1 MKIGLEDIPALTF
14 AGLRFTLAF
23 LCLLPVALLSRQ
35 LAPLRSMSK
44 HEWGHLVTL
53 GIFLYTLTQG
63 SLFVALSYL
72 PAVTANLF
80 MSFSSVVVALMSIV
94 WLAERPTPLQWLGVL
109 IAALGVVLYF
119 HPVAFPRDQLL
130 GVVAG
135 VVCTIANSTASVLG
149 REVNRRGDVSPLVVT
164 IISMGAGSILLLSAG
179 LALQG
184 LPKID
189 LQNWLIIGW
198 LALVNTSLA
207 FTIWNRTLRTLSA
220 TESSII
226 YGTILIWVP
235 VLAVV
240 FLHEQITPKEIVA
253 LIVVGIGTLLV
264 QLRELPTRPKKD
276 L

>member
-35 LAPLRSMSK
+35 LAPVRSMSK
-44 HEWGHLVTL
+44 HQWRRLVTL

-80 MSFSSVVVALMSIV
+80 MSFSSVVVALMSVV
-94 WLAERPTPLQWLGVL
+94 WLAEHPTPLQWLGVL
-109 IAALGVVLYF
+109 VAALGVAAYF
-119 HPVAFPRDQLL
+119 HPVGFAGDQSL
-130 GVVAG
+130 GLVAG
-135 VVCTIANSTASVLG
+135 VVCTIAHSTASILG
-149 REVNRRGDVSPLVVT
+149 REVNRRGDVPPLVVT
-164 IISMGAGSILLLSAG
+164 IVSMGTGSILLLSAG

-184 LPKID
+184 LPNID
-189 LQNWLIIGW
+189 LRSWLIIGW
-198 LALVNTSLA
+198 LAIVNTSLA
-207 FTIWNRTLRTLSA
+207 FTIWNHTLRTLSA

-240 FLHEQITPKEIVA
+240 FLHERITPKEIVA

-264 QLRELPTRPKKD
+264 QLRELPTRAKED